1 MRIELINTGSE
12 LLLGFTVNT
21 HANYIARKLSDRGLR
36 LVRQTTVSDDRAE
49 MRAVVADAIQRSDI
63 ILITGGLGPTSD
75 DFTRDVCA
83 ELLGREMYRDENV
96 VTHITERYRI
106 RGLKLREQ
114 ILVQAMVPE
123 GAEVLPNPHGT
134 APGLKLDKL

>member
-21 HANYIARKLSDRGLR
+21 HANYIARQLSDRGLR

-49 MRAVVADAIQRSDI
+49 MRALVAEALVRSEI

-75 DFTRDVCA
+75 DFTRDRS
-83 ELLGREMYRDENV
+83 ESV
-96 VTHITERYRI
+96 V
-106 RGLKLREQ
+106 
-114 ILVQAMVPE
+114 
-123 GAEVLPNPHGT
+123 
-134 APGLKLDKL
+134 